1 MTLKAPRIV
10 LFRHAPVDF
19 DSRIKRVARTLQRGG
34 FEPIII
40 SVEPADGE
48 SGEFLLGGDIR
59 VIRVPLRLA
68 PEAPK
73 PASVTNEAAAKLRRQ
88 RKAYIQRV
96 KGPNAASAKAAVKA
110 LITTAKLVLMR
121 AKRLTKAALRRA
133 NSAKVALVERN
144 HPFNSLD
151 LAVNH
156 PQAHNITHTLTD
168 LLVSLEP
175 DVMHAHNPVALPA
188 AYEAMMRL
196 KAQGKQV
203 KLSYD
208 VREDFAGLP
217 DKEIG
222 SRNAFNAVLEM
233 EKRFMPFA
241 DYVWTVT
248 ESHAQLLKEKYELP
262 VLPDTFVNMSV
273 FQPMVGDVTV
283 REAAGLS
290 EDTPLLVYAGIM
302 SWARGMETLIEAMG
316 MVDKNVHLAI
326 VSVPNPHPMKPKLEE
341 LAEEYGVLDRI
352 HFVDPVSQANL
363 SYYLSGA
370 DIAVHPLPGG
380 SANHDRTLPNKLFE
394 YMHAELPLVSS
405 DAKTMAKFVVDNG
418 MGEVFRSEDPV
429 DLARA
434 ISVALRNPVSQ
445 EHMHAL
451 AEKFSWQSNEPRI
464 IEAYSR
470 LTGFQGKPAEGDFGT
485 TEVTPA

>member
-1 MTLKAPRIV
+1 MKAPRIV

-40 SVEPADGE
+40 SVEPSDGE
-48 SGEFLLGGDIR
+48 AGEFLLGGDVR
-59 VIRVPLRLA
+59 VIRVPLKIA

-73 PASVTNEAAAKLRRQ
+73 PAMSYKDKMAKMRRQ
-88 RKAYIQRV
+88 RKVHLQRI
-96 KGPNAASAKAAVKA
+96 KSPDAASAKSAAKA
-110 LITTAKLVLMR
+110 ILTTGKMLATTGNRVATGLARR
-121 AKRLTKAALRRA
+121 AK
-133 NSAKVALVERN
+133 SAKVAVVERH
-144 HPFNSLD
+144 HPFNSLN

-156 PQAHNITHTLTD
+156 PQAYNITHTLTD

-188 AYEAMMRL
+188 AYEAMVRL
-196 KAQGKQV
+196 KAKGKDV

-248 ESHAQLLKEKYELP
+248 ESHAQLLKDKYELP

-273 FQPMVGDVTV
+273 FQPMEGDHTV
-283 REAAGLS
+283 RDAAGLS

-316 MVDKNVHLAI
+316 MVDKDVHLAI

-352 HFVDPVSQANL
+352 HFVDPVSQAHL

-380 SANHDRTLPNKLFE
+380 SPNHDRTLPNKLFE

-418 MGEVFRSEDPV
+418 MGEIFRSEDPV

-434 ISVALRNPVSQ
+434 ISVELRNPVTQ

-451 AEKFSWQSNEPRI
+451 AEKFSWQTNEPRI
-464 IEAYSR
+464 IEAYSK
-470 LTGFQGKPAEGDFGT
+470 LTGFDGKLTDGPFGS
-485 TEVTPA
+485 TEVTPRP

>member
-1 MTLKAPRIV
+1 MTVKAPRIV

-59 VIRVPLRLA
+59 VIRVPLKVA
-68 PEAPK
+68 PAAPK
-73 PASVTNEAAAKLRRQ
+73 PAAQVAADADKLRRQ
-88 RKAYIQRV
+88 RKVYAQRV
-96 KGPNAASAKAAVKA
+96 SGLDARSAKSAIKWGLTSGRLASMRGNRFAKA
-110 LITTAKLVLMR
+110 L
-121 AKRLTKAALRRA
+121 LRRA

-151 LAVNH
+151 LAANH
-156 PQAHNITHTLTD
+156 PQAYNITHTLTD

-175 DVMHAHNPVALPA
+175 DVLHAHNPVALPA
-188 AYEAMMRL
+188 AYEAMVRL
-196 KAQGKQV
+196 KARGKTV

-222 SRNAFNAVLEM
+222 SRNAFDAVLEM

-248 ESHAQLLKEKYELP
+248 ESHAELLKKKYNLP

-273 FQPMVGDVTV
+273 FQPMVGDITV

-302 SWARGMETLIEAMG
+302 SWARGMETLIEAMS
-316 MVDKNVHLAI
+316 MVDEAVHLAI
-326 VSVPNPHPMKPKLEE
+326 VSVPNPHPMKPKLEA
-341 LAEEYGVLDRI
+341 LAEEFGVLDRI
-352 HFVDPVSQANL
+352 HFVDPVSQAHL

-380 SANHDRTLPNKLFE
+380 SPNHDRTLPNKLFE

-434 ISVALRNPVSQ
+434 ISLELRNPVSQ

-451 AEKFSWQSNEPRI
+451 AEKFSWQANEPRI

-470 LTGFQGKPAEGDFGT
+470 LTGFPGTLADGEFGT